1 MPHSRHKAEPHNI
14 HGKRALTI
22 WNKYL
27 RKKIPLSC
35 SLAISFLG
43 CHIAREAVLPT
54 DLIKWSVEGELTYF
68 DAFVEI
74 EKRIG
79 QSLPPFPLS
88 LRSMFRP
95 AHAYSAQQLESLAAT
110 VAQCIGL
117 NLPHVNFYGIAS
129 RYLKELSIPVEKI
142 LPHSCRIYMWV
153 MPPEL
158 RLSAN
163 YSGLPT
169 RVHVMSVLIVA
180 IRILYDIN
188 GLGVWEKSLSSH
200 NLPSRSTE
208 ALSKDHASSPKE
220 RDGAENGFGSHSADD
235 LGTSST
241 RNPLSDHESKFDA
254 AELLCNLEARYNEIY
269 KAYGGVKCTRDLS
282 KSMPSYLQFCQDVV
296 FAGSEPAVDFFHE
309 EKTLIDKL
317 WNYYQEEK
325 VSQPA
330 EGLGEPHSSADIQYK
345 AKKLVRDNEYH
356 SSPSHDGRTSHE
368 DISTQR
374 HSDVDNSSMT
384 SEENENPEPSD
395 KVSAETNEHRA
406 IRLMKKNMEENR
418 LCYIPPRV
426 KLRRLDYLQYARKR
440 DEGAIT
446 YVAHADYYILLRACA
461 MVAEVDMRI
470 LHGGKGESRKEDR
483 AKIKHA
489 TSQHFFNFN
498 SPLIPSQSH
507 YKSLLPIL
515 SLSFPSTFSPF
526 SISFSHPLRSLQMAD
541 ASKVIHVRNV
551 GHEISENDLLQL
563 FQPFGVITKLVMLRA
578 KNQALLQMQD
588 VPSAINAMQFYTN
601 VQPTIRGRNVYVQFS
616 SHQEL
621 TTMDQNAQG
630 RGDEPNR
637 ILLVTIH
644 HMLYPITVEVLHQVF
659 SPHGFVEK
667 IVTFQKSAGFQALIQ
682 YQGHQ
687 NAISARTSL
696 QGRNIYDGCC
706 QLDIQFS
713 NLDELQVHYNNDRS
727 RDFTNPNLPTE
738 QKGRSSQHP
747 GYGDAGVGFPQ
758 MANAAAI
765 AAAFGGGLPPGITG
779 TNDRCTVLA
788 SSLNPDRIDED
799 KLFNLFSL
807 YGNIVRIKLLRNKP
821 DHALIQMGDGFQAE
835 LAVHFLKGAVLFGKR
850 LEVNYSKYPNI
861 TQGADTHE
869 YVNSNLN
876 RFNRNAAKNYR
887 YCCSP
892 TKMIHLSTLPQDVT
906 EEEIVNHLEEH
917 GTITN
922 TKLFEMNGKKQALVM
937 FETEEQA
944 TEALVCKHATSLG
957 QAIWSI
963 LFVSVRHIRTLLPS
977 D

>member
-1 MPHSRHKAEPHNI
+1 MLRQRNRGSAELQNSLQMEEDCSQWTCNMCGNTGMADGSDGYFYCLRCGSQADDIIDTGVADEDFVEKGIQGGAVYLASHTRHARQTAIPAQPISQVNPQSQQFWSNLSQDGIGDGMGPSGTSDFGSYSACAYSYEGYYQEVRNRYVMGLQMMIEAQCEALVEKFNVKPLICGIVGPIWLRFVASTGVFDDGWADEAIHQSEIQKSGEVEDFKPHSRHKAEPHNI

-43 CHIAREAVLPT
+43 CHIAREVVLPT

-117 NLPHVNFYGIAS
+117 NLPPVNFYGIAS

-142 LPHSCRIYMWV
+142 LPHSCRIYEWV

-220 RDGAENGFGSHSADD
+220 RDGAENGFGSRSADD

-254 AELLCNLEARYNEIY
+254 AELLRNLEARYNEIY

-330 EGLGEPHSSADIQYK
+330 EGLGEPHSSAGIQYK

-384 SEENENPEPSD
+384 SEEHENPEPSD

-418 LCYIPPRV
+418 FRYIPPRV

-470 LHGGKGESRKEDR
+470 LHVGVLCIERRLDWLEKRID
-483 AKIKHA
+483 HCLHL
-489 TSQHFFNFN
+489 T
-498 SPLIPSQSH
+498 P
-507 YKSLLPIL
+507 
-515 SLSFPSTFSPF
+515 PSTTCKFCSVEPED
-526 SISFSHPLRSLQMAD
+526 H
-541 ASKVIHVRNV
+541 
-551 GHEISENDLLQL
+551 
-563 FQPFGVITKLVMLRA
+563 
-578 KNQALLQMQD
+578 
-588 VPSAINAMQFYTN
+588 
-601 VQPTIRGRNVYVQFS
+601 TI
-616 SHQEL
+616 
-621 TTMDQNAQG
+621 
-630 RGDEPNR
+630 
-637 ILLVTIH
+637 
-644 HMLYPITVEVLHQVF
+644 
-659 SPHGFVEK
+659 
-667 IVTFQKSAGFQALIQ
+667 
-682 YQGHQ
+682 
-687 NAISARTSL
+687 
-696 QGRNIYDGCC
+696 
-706 QLDIQFS
+706 
-713 NLDELQVHYNNDRS
+713 
-727 RDFTNPNLPTE
+727 E
-738 QKGRSSQHP
+738 Q
-747 GYGDAGVGFPQ
+747 
-758 MANAAAI
+758 
-765 AAAFGGGLPPGITG
+765 T
-779 TNDRCTVLA
+779 
-788 SSLNPDRIDED
+788 
-799 KLFNLFSL
+799 
-807 YGNIVRIKLLRNKP
+807 
-821 DHALIQMGDGFQAE
+821 
-835 LAVHFLKGAVLFGKR
+835 
-850 LEVNYSKYPNI
+850 
-861 TQGADTHE
+861 
-869 YVNSNLN
+869 NLN
-876 RFNRNAAKNYR
+876 
-887 YCCSP
+887 
-892 TKMIHLSTLPQDVT
+892 
-906 EEEIVNHLEEH
+906 
-917 GTITN
+917 
-922 TKLFEMNGKKQALVM
+922 
-937 FETEEQA
+937 
-944 TEALVCKHATSLG
+944 
-957 QAIWSI
+957 
-963 LFVSVRHIRTLLPS
+963 LL
-977 D
+977 